1 MRAKQEYR
9 NRASVEVAVL
19 DALVDRSEDGMTV
32 FELRAAVDADIDAI
46 EGALAGLKDDGLIS
60 VEEDD
65 GRVRI
70 HPDSRVVPDPSEGP
84 SDERGFLD
92 AVRERL
98 GL

>member
-9 NRASVEVAVL
+9 NRASVEVEVL
-19 DALVDRSEDGMTV
+19 DALVDRAEDGMTV

-46 EGALAGLKDDGLIS
+46 EDALAGLKDDGLIS
-60 VEEDD
+60 VEEED

-70 HPDSRVVPDPSEGP
+70 HPDRRVVPDPSEGP
-84 SDERGFLD
+84 EDDRGFLD

-98 GL
+98 GF